1 MVRLF
6 CGVCR
11 LCKCERAHTMEIIRI
26 AIKRKRMWNYWV
38 SMCVMVVVVAVAWWN
53 MSTKTISATRWFFMV
68 PTGKI
73 LRSSLLFV
81 LCFFFLAL
89 TPAMSLYLFSRAR
102 FRIFFVYNFT
112 NRINVCVYVWW
123 AHLEFLVRFSLIWLI
138 MIFAPKYFLWA
149 DCVVGSFFAFIL
161 NFVAL
166 GSCCCGEWNQMH
178 SKLRTTQIW
187 KWTML
192 TGLTEV
198 CLAAKHWFVVT
209 TTYRDD
215 TQTQAFNWIK
225 LFWNFNMDNDET
237 KKNPHT
243 PIHTHIF
250 HYV

>member
-81 LCFFFLAL
+81 LCFFLLAL

-102 FRIFFVYNFT
+102 FWIFFVYNFT
-112 NRINVCVYVWW
+112 NRINVCVCMCGERTWS
-123 AHLEFLVRFSLIWLI
+123 FLFVFLLYGSLWFLLQSIFCELIVLLVVFSL
-138 MIFAPKYFLWA
+138 
-149 DCVVGSFFAFIL
+149 
-161 NFVAL
+161 
-166 GSCCCGEWNQMH
+166 
-178 SKLRTTQIW
+178 
-187 KWTML
+187 
-192 TGLTEV
+192 
-198 CLAAKHWFVVT
+198 
-209 TTYRDD
+209 
-215 TQTQAFNWIK
+215 
-225 LFWNFNMDNDET
+225 LFW
-237 KKNPHT
+237 
-243 PIHTHIF
+243 IL
-250 HYV
+250 

>member
-81 LCFFFLAL
+81 LCFSFRSHSCSVSLSLL
-89 TPAMSLYLFSRAR
+89 TRSFQD
-102 FRIFFVYNFT
+102 IFFVYNFT

-138 MIFAPKYFLWA
+138 MIFAPKYFFCELL
-149 DCVVGSFFAFIL
+149 VLLVLFSL
-161 NFVAL
+161 
-166 GSCCCGEWNQMH
+166 
-178 SKLRTTQIW
+178 
-187 KWTML
+187 
-192 TGLTEV
+192 
-198 CLAAKHWFVVT
+198 
-209 TTYRDD
+209 
-215 TQTQAFNWIK
+215 
-225 LFWNFNMDNDET
+225 LFW
-237 KKNPHT
+237 
-243 PIHTHIF
+243 IL
-250 HYV
+250 